1 MFRRRNAGFEF
12 FLVHPGGPFFAAR
25 DVGVWSVPKGE
36 YGRDEDPLTV
46 ARREFHE
53 ETGQTWEACGGREET
68 PLGSVQQAGGKVVE
82 AWAFEGDW
90 PPDARFESNT
100 FELEWPPGSGR
111 RQSFPEVDQ
120 GRFFTEAEARG
131 RINPAQAAFL
141 DRLITSLSGPR

>member
-1 MFRRRNAGFEF
+1 MFRRRNGAFEF
-12 FLVHPGGPFFAAR
+12 FLVHPGGPFFTAR
-25 DVGVWSVPKGE
+25 DAGVWSVPKGE

-53 ETGQTWEACGGREET
+53 ETGQTWEACGGREEI

-90 PPDARFESNT
+90 PADARFASNT

-120 GRFFTEAEARG
+120 GRFFTESEARA
-131 RINPAQAAFL
+131 RINPSQAAFF
-141 DRLITSLSGPR
+141 DRLITSLSRQP